1 MLQCCKTKKL
11 GALYGMSLISKYW
24 YTGRSF
30 GAAKSFQSDNAPLTT
45 PRRALGDVGNTIK
58 PFTMKARK
66 GLASNSN
73 KLMGKKPTTTKIF
86 QDRAG
91 TPATK
96 GLPLLQQIS
105 SAGPKQ
111 SSKKKQA
118 IHVKNTEK
126 PRVKA
131 EQDHCQKET
140 MLPFTDKG
148 IVKGVIFN
156 ME

>member
-1 MLQCCKTKKL
+1 
-11 GALYGMSLISKYW
+11 MSLISQYC

-30 GAAKSFQSDNAPLTT
+30 GVAKSFQSDNAPQLTT

-58 PFTMKARK
+58 PSTMKARK
-66 GLASNSN
+66 GLALKPNRVV
-73 KLMGKKPTTTKIF
+73 GKKPTTTKIF

-105 SAGPKQ
+105 SAGLKQ

-118 IHVKNTEK
+118 IRVKTTEK
-126 PRVKA
+126 QRVKVDQ
-131 EQDHCQKET
+131 EHCQKET

-148 IVKGVIFN
+148 TEKVIFLK
-156 ME
+156 